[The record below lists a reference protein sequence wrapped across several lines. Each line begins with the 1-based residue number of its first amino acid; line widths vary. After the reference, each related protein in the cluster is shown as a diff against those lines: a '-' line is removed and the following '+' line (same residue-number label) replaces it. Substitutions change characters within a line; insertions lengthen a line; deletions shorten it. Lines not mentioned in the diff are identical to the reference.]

1 MHGKR
6 SLLLRPSGEAQWVA
20 QSGPINK
27 RRSFG
32 RVWGGGPL
40 AQKTDIPQNKEKTR
54 QSGTKK
60 EVSETSRIRPSILL
74 IGLILGERDIVLGDS
89 PDLLLVGSSRIQDVT
104 TKKRMPPP
112 PPSDQ
117 QPWDG
122 KPINLLRAHNKKIEI
137 FRLVQI
143 INGEI
148 GEIKENPQRVVTH
161 QGRAQRSDFLLMFSP
176 FSFRFFSFLLF
187 VSCIL
192 SFLLKLGGRT
202 RAGLLLLH
210 FFFANISPMEET
222 LANFT

>member
-1 MHGKR
+1 MKLRGFTHPYC
-6 SLLLRPSGEAQWVA
+6 LLGSSWA
-20 QSGPINK
+20 
-27 RRSFG
+27 
-32 RVWGGGPL
+32 
-40 AQKTDIPQNKEKTR
+40 
-54 QSGTKK
+54 
-60 EVSETSRIRPSILL
+60 SETLFWVILRIFSSLAHHESKMSRRRRRGDASSILPHPTDNHETESQS
-74 IGLILGERDIVLGDS
+74 IFCG
-89 PDLLLVGSSRIQDVT
+89 
-104 TKKRMPPP
+104 
-112 PPSDQ
+112 
-117 QPWDG
+117 
-122 KPINLLRAHNKKIEI
+122 HNKKIEI

-161 QGRAQRSDFLLMFSP
+161 QGRAQRSDFLLPFSP
-176 FSFRFFSFLLF
+176 FSFRFFCFLLF